1 MTDHALD
8 LPSEIRR
15 PRNPLARLALAIRRR
30 PLVWF
35 FVLTF
40 AFSWWPSLT
49 YWLTGSGPTIL
60 GCGPFLGALAV
71 LSVMSGRQGVKAL
84 FRSMVKWRVPVRWWA
99 LAILGPILLSA
110 LATMLNIAL
119 GAPVPTS
126 EELGTWTNVAPTAL
140 AILLIPVIGGAWE
153 EPGWRGFAL
162 PRLLAERSP
171 FVASLILGVLWAI
184 WHLPVYLVDD
194 QHWSDL
200 VLVVLATIAFT
211 WFFQNALQSV
221 LLAMVVHAVNN
232 TISGEYFSQMFD
244 GTDSTRQSWMLVVTW
259 GLAAALVVRCGRGFR
274 NAPKMGT
281 STPT

>member
-8 LPSEIRR
+8 FPSEVRR
-15 PRNPLARLALAIRRR
+15 PRNPLTRLALPIRRR

-35 FVLTF
+35 FALTF
-40 AFSWWPSLT
+40 AFSWWPALT

-60 GCGPFLGALAV
+60 GCGPLLGALAV
-71 LSVMSGRQGVKAL
+71 LSATSGRQGVKAL

-99 LAILGPILLSA
+99 LAILGPIALSA
-110 LATMLNIAL
+110 LATLLNIAL
-119 GAPVPTS
+119 GAPAPTP

-153 EPGWRGFAL
+153 EPGWRGYAL
-162 PRLLAERSP
+162 PRLLRERSP
-171 FVASLILGVLWAI
+171 LVASLILGTLWAI
-184 WHLPVYLVDD
+184 WHLPVYFVDD

-221 LLAMVVHAVNN
+221 LLAMVVHAMNN

-244 GTDSTRQSWMLVVTW
+244 GADSTRQSWMLVVTW
-259 GLAAALVVRCGRGFR
+259 GVAAALVVRYGRGFR
-274 NAPKMGT
+274 
-281 STPT
+281 STPTP

>member
-1 MTDHALD
+1 MTDHALG

-15 PRNPLARLALAIRRR
+15 PRNPLGRLALAIRTR

-40 AFSWWPSLT
+40 AFSWWPALT

-71 LSVMSGRQGVKAL
+71 LTVTSGRRGASTL
-84 FRSMVKWRVPVRWWA
+84 FRSMVKWRVPIRWWV
-99 LAILGPILLSA
+99 LAILGPIVLSA
-110 LATMLNIAL
+110 LATLLNIAL

-171 FVASLILGVLWAI
+171 LVASLVLGVLWAI
-184 WHLPVYLVDD
+184 WHLPVYFVDD

-211 WFFQNALQSV
+211 WF
-221 LLAMVVHAVNN
+221 
-232 TISGEYFSQMFD
+232 
-244 GTDSTRQSWMLVVTW
+244 
-259 GLAAALVVRCGRGFR
+259 
-274 NAPKMGT
+274 
-281 STPT
+281 